1 MALREEP
8 MQLLD
13 QSTFDQ
19 LTATAPAW
27 ANPLRAAGFERFL
40 ASTMPAPNEESW
52 KYVDLDFSLADF
64 SLAERGSPIGGS
76 DEVAAALGDVAGRAM
91 IANGFAETAGS
102 KYATLVTAATSEGEV
117 ASLFGT
123 AVDPAVDLFAA
134 AHHAFFRDGVFLR
147 VPAGTAVDRPFYVD
161 VQATGEGTVS
171 FPHVTVVV
179 ERDAEAS
186 VVIGFRSPEGTRL
199 VVNPHVEVF
208 VRDAGRLKLTT
219 YQRFGADTRAIVHE
233 RIVIGRDAT
242 VNLGE
247 IGLGGALGRVDLTME
262 FQGNGGHADLVGAF
276 YGEHD
281 QTLDYRL
288 VMHHVG
294 VSTSSDVFLKG
305 AVQDHAESIF
315 TGLVRIENEASK
327 TSAFETN
334 RNLVLSD
341 GARAN
346 SVPNL
351 EILCDDV
358 ICGHGSTVGPLDE
371 EPLYYLMSRGLSR
384 PRAARLLVRGFFE
397 EALERLPQP
406 ELATPARV
414 AVNRRFITAQQ
425 EGRV

>member
-1 MALREEP
+1 MAFREEP

-19 LTATAPAW
+19 LTATVPAW
-27 ANPLRAAGFERFL
+27 TKPLRSSGFERFL
-40 ASTMPAPNEESW
+40 ASSMPSPNEESW

-64 SLAERGSPIGGS
+64 SLAERAAPI
-76 DEVAAALGDVAGRAM
+76 DEPDEIAAALGEVAGRAL
-91 IANGFAETAGS
+91 IVNGFAETDGS
-102 KYATLVTAATSEGEV
+102 PNATLVTAA
-117 ASLFGT
+117 ASDGDVISLLGT

-134 AHHAFFRDGVFLR
+134 AHHAFFRDGVFLHI
-147 VPAGTAVDRPFYVD
+147 PAGRTVERPFYVD

-171 FPHVTVVV
+171 FPHVTIVVD
-179 ERDAEAS
+179 RDAQAS
-186 VVIGFRSPEGTRL
+186 VVVGFRSPEGERL
-199 VVNPHVEVF
+199 VVNPHVEAF
-208 VRDAGRLKLTT
+208 VRDAGRLNLTT
-219 YQRFGADTRAIVHE
+219 YQRFGSDARVIIHE
-233 RIVIGRDAT
+233 RVVINRDAT
-242 VNLGE
+242 VHLGE
-247 IGLGGALGRVDLTME
+247 VGIGSLLGRVDLNMDLR
-262 FQGNGGHADLVGAF
+262 GNGGHADLVGAF

-305 AVQDHAESIF
+305 AVQDHAESVF
-315 TGLVRIENEASK
+315 TGLVRIEKEASK

-371 EPLYYLMSRGLSR
+371 EPLYYLMSRGLSH
-384 PRAARLLVRGFFE
+384 PRAARLLVHGFFE

-406 ELATPARV
+406 ELAAPARV
-414 AVNRRFITAQQ
+414 AMNRRFVTAQQ

>member
-1 MALREEP
+1 

-13 QSTFDQ
+13 QSTFDR
-19 LTATAPAW
+19 LSATSPPW
-27 ANPLRAAGFERFL
+27 ARDVRSAGFRQFT
-40 ASTMPAPNEESW
+40 ASGMPSSSEESW
-52 KYVDLDFSLADF
+52 RYVDLDFSMADF
-64 SLAERGSPIGGS
+64 SLAEPGEPINEP
-76 DEVAAALGDVAGRAM
+76 DELAEALGEVAGRAV
-91 IANGFAETAGS
+91 IVDGYAETAGS
-102 KYATLVTAATSEGEV
+102 SLATLVTV
-117 ASLFGT
+117 AGTDKEAGALFGT
-123 AVDPAVDLFAA
+123 AVDPAVDVFAA
-134 AHHAFFRDGVFLR
+134 AHHAFFRDGVFLH
-147 VPAGTAVDRPFYVD
+147 VPPGTTVERPFYID

-179 ERDAEAS
+179 DRDAEAS
-186 VVIGFRSPEGTRL
+186 VVVGFRSEAGRL
-199 VVNPHVEVF
+199 LVNPHVEVF

-219 YQRFGADTRAIVHE
+219 YQRFGANTQSIVHE
-233 RIVIGRDAT
+233 RIVIDRDAT
-242 VNLGE
+242 VRLGE
-247 IGLGGALGRVDLTME
+247 VGLGAALGRVDLNME
-262 FQGNGGHADLVGAF
+262 FRGNGSHADLVGAF
-276 YGEHD
+276 YGEHA

-288 VMHHVG
+288 VMHHLG

-305 AVQDHAESIF
+305 AVQDRAESVF
-315 TGLVRIENEASK
+315 TGLVRIEDDASK

-384 PRAARLLVRGFFE
+384 PRAARLLVHGFFE
-397 EALERLPQP
+397 EVFDRLPQP
-406 ELATPARV
+406 ELSGPARI
-414 AVNRRFITAQQ
+414 AFNRRFVTAQQ